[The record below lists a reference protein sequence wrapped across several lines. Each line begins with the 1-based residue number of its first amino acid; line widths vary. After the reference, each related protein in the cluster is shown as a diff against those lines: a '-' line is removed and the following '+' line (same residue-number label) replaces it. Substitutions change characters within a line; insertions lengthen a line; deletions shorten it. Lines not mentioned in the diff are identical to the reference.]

1 MSTPSVSSTER
12 VPEAWRPA
20 VDGRA
25 FLAVVAVLGIA
36 LILAGGVST
45 PAFLAVLVALLVA
58 IAFAARRWPLQT
70 LVIAAV
76 TTLADLQLTQRI
88 LPEGFDPGP
97 IGLAE
102 PMLLVAGT
110 VIALDA
116 IRRRTFAAA
125 MRDPVLPMA
134 GLFVALAIASAVVN
148 AVPPQVA
155 LLGIVMTVDAI
166 AIYFTVRMV
175 PLEDRAAAFAI
186 GGVVAVVVGVA
197 LFGIAQ
203 VLLAPNLLGFSARA
217 GQFGEG
223 DRISSIIGSPN
234 MLAAVIGI
242 AAPFVLYGTRHLPD
256 PRWRWVARV
265 ALLVLM
271 LALLLTF
278 SRGAWLS
285 VAIGCLAG
293 TLLVDWRSL
302 PILVVTIALAWGAAT
317 VMPRGLL
324 VAEPEG
330 GGGNGNGGGGGG
342 PAIVDSTG
350 DRFGNLLDRN
360 DTRGRYLRDG
370 LRVIEDNLLL
380 GVGPGRYG
388 GGAATI
394 DPENP
399 SPVYEAY
406 DVELFGYRT
415 VHNFWL
421 HLFGESGVLGTA
433 VFLTMIVGLLIRLV
447 RGARDSAGL
456 RFVVLAGAATM
467 LMVVSLHSVTEM
479 IFEGNMPVL
488 IVWLLLGIASVLA
501 PARPL
506 FGPRGP
512 LQHLRPAR

>member
-1 MSTPSVSSTER
+1 MSTPGVSSTER
-12 VPEAWRPA
+12 VPEAWLPA

-25 FLAVVAVLGIA
+25 FVAVVAVLGLA
-36 LILAGGVST
+36 LVLAGRGST
-45 PAFLAVLVALLVA
+45 AAFVAVLVAVLVA
-58 IAFAARRWPLQT
+58 VAFAARRWPLPT
-70 LVIAAV
+70 LVAAAV
-76 TTLADLQLTQRI
+76 TTLADLELTQRI

-97 IGLAE
+97 IGLSE

-110 VIALDA
+110 VVALDA
-116 IRRRTFAAA
+116 IRRRTFRAAL
-125 MRDPVLPMA
+125 RDPVLPLA
-134 GLFVALAIASAVVN
+134 GLFVALAIVSAVVN
-148 AVPPQVA
+148 AVPPHVA

-175 PLEDRAAAFAI
+175 PLEDRAASFAI
-186 GGVVAVVVGVA
+186 GGLVAVIVGAA
-197 LFGIAQ
+197 LFGLMQ
-203 VLLAPNLLGFSARA
+203 VLLAPNLLGFYTRA

-223 DRISSIIGSPN
+223 NRISSIIGNPN

-242 AAPFVLYGTRHLPD
+242 ATPFALYGTRHLPD
-256 PRWRWVARV
+256 VRWRWVARA
-265 ALLVLM
+265 ALFVLM

-285 VAIGCLAG
+285 VAIGCLVG

-330 GGGNGNGGGGGG
+330 GSGGGGGG

-350 DRFGNLLDRN
+350 DRLGSLLDRN

-388 GGAATI
+388 GGAALI

-421 HLFGESGVLGTA
+421 HLLGEGGVLGTA
-433 VFLTMIVGLLIRLV
+433 VFLTMVVGLLVRFV
-447 RGARDSAGL
+447 RGARDAAGM
-456 RFVVLAGAATM
+456 RFVILAGTATM

-506 FGPRGP
+506 FERRR
-512 LQHLRPAR
+512 LPAAA

>member
-1 MSTPSVSSTER
+1 MSTPSVSRTER
-12 VPEAWRPA
+12 MPAPWLPA

-25 FLAVVAVLGIA
+25 FLAVVAA
-36 LILAGGVST
+36 LSLALVLAGRVST
-45 PAFLAVLVALLVA
+45 PAFVAVLFVGLVA
-58 IAFAARRWPLQT
+58 VAFAARRWPLST
-70 LVIAAV
+70 LVTAAV
-76 TTLADLQLTQRI
+76 TTLADPELTPRI

-97 IGLAE
+97 IGLSE

-110 VIALDA
+110 VVALDA
-116 IRRRTFAAA
+116 IRRRTFPVAL
-125 MRDPVLPMA
+125 RDPVLPLA
-134 GLFVALAIASAVVN
+134 GLFVALAIVSAVVN

-166 AIYFTVRMV
+166 AIYFAVRMV
-175 PLEDRAAAFAI
+175 PLDDRAAGLAI
-186 GGVVAVVVGVA
+186 GAVVSVVVGAA

-203 VLLAPNLLGFSARA
+203 VVLDPDLVGFNTRA

-223 DRISSIIGSPN
+223 NRISSLIGDPN

-242 AAPFVLYGTRHLPD
+242 AAPFALYASRHLPD
-256 PRWRWVARV
+256 VRWRWVARMG
-265 ALLVLM
+265 LFVLM

-285 VAIGCLAG
+285 VAIGCLVGA
-293 TLLVDWRSL
+293 LLVDWRSL
-302 PILVVTIALAWGAAT
+302 PFLAVAIVLAWGAAT

-324 VAEPEG
+324 VPEAAEG
-330 GGGNGNGGGGGG
+330 GAGNGSGGGGG

-350 DRFGNLLDRN
+350 DRFGSLLDRN

-370 LRVIEDNLLL
+370 LRVIEANPLL

-388 GGAATI
+388 GGAALI

-399 SPVYEAY
+399 SPVYEEY

-421 HLFGESGVLGTA
+421 HLLGESGVLGA
-433 VFLTMIVGLLIRLV
+433 AAFLTLVAGLLIRFV
-447 RGARDSAGL
+447 RGARDSSGL

-488 IVWLLLGIASVLA
+488 VVWLVLGIASVLA
-501 PARPL
+501 PSRPL
-506 FGPRGP
+506 FERRPR
-512 LQHLRPAR
+512 A

>member
-1 MSTPSVSSTER
+1 MSTPGVSSTER
-12 VPEAWRPA
+12 VPASWLPA

-25 FLAVVAVLGIA
+25 FVAVVAVLGLA
-36 LILAGGVST
+36 LVLAGRVST
-45 PAFLAVLVALLVA
+45 AAFGVVLVAVLLAV
-58 IAFAARRWPLQT
+58 AFAARRWPLPT
-70 LVIAAV
+70 LVAAAV

-125 MRDPVLPMA
+125 MRDPVLPLA
-134 GLFVALAIASAVVN
+134 GLFVALAIVSAVVN

-166 AIYFTVRMV
+166 AIYFTGRMV
-175 PLEDRAAAFAI
+175 QLEDRAAAFAI

-203 VLLAPNLLGFSARA
+203 VLLAPNLLGFFTRA

-256 PRWRWVARV
+256 RRWRWVARV

-330 GGGNGNGGGGGG
+330 GGGNGNGGTGG

-350 DRFGNLLDRN
+350 DRFGSLLDRN

-399 SPVYEAY
+399 SPVYEEY

-488 IVWLLLGIASVLA
+488 IVWLLLGIASLLA

-506 FGPRGP
+506 FGRRP
-512 LQHLRPAR
+512 RPAAV